1 MDLDTGLLGKKMFRN
16 LWTKFFVILL
26 AVSMFALSA
35 AFILRELMIRDFRY
49 YLEGETEDK
58 VYRVIANIEG
68 AYEKYSGW
76 KEDVLTEDVIWA
88 LMLGLE
94 IRIKDLDGK
103 VIIDAEKALNKLS
116 PLIRR
121 RIRAIAETE
130 LLGQKGDFSPY
141 PLFLSGKE
149 IGSLE
154 VRFLRHGKEFVFIE
168 RSNKF
173 LLLSIFAVGGAVIIF
188 SIVFSRKL
196 TNPIR
201 KLDSAADAISAGDF
215 KRRLEITGSDEISR
229 LSETFNRMAENLEK
243 QESLRKK
250 LISNVAHEL
259 RTPITAIKGEVEGM
273 MDGLVPADKEHLHSL
288 YEEINRIKKILEGI
302 EDLSQS
308 EAGAFWLR
316 KQKIQL
322 KPFLNNIIERFSKL
336 FLDKGI
342 TFKFSPD
349 EELVMNADPDRMS
362 QIIVNLLS
370 NALKAT
376 ERGGNIWMKTGKQDS
391 GVFIE
396 IGDTGHGIK
405 QEDLPFIF
413 ERFYKVSEGGLGIG
427 LAIAKELAD
436 AHGGKI
442 EAKSAYGKGA
452 TFTVFI
458 PL

>member
-1 MDLDTGLLGKKMFRN
+1 MFRN
-16 LWTKFFVILL
+16 LWTKFFIVLL
-26 AVSMFALSA
+26 IVSMFALSA
-35 AFILRELMIRDFRY
+35 AFILRELMKRDFSY
-49 YLEGETEDK
+49 YLEGEMEDR

-68 AYEKYSGW
+68 AYEKYSEW
-76 KEDVLTEDVIWA
+76 REDVLTEDTVWA
-88 LMLGLE
+88 LMMGLE
-94 IRIKDLDGK
+94 IKIKDMDGK
-103 VIIDAEKALNKLS
+103 AIIDTEEAINKLS
-116 PLIRR
+116 PLMQR
-121 RIRAIAETE
+121 RIMATSEIE
-130 LLGQKGDFSPY
+130 LLKQKGDFSPY

-154 VRFLRHGKEFVFIE
+154 VRFLRHEKEFVFIK

-173 LLLSIFAVGGAVIIF
+173 LLFSLFAVGGAVVLF

-196 TNPIR
+196 TNPIK
-201 KLDSAADAISAGDF
+201 KLDFAAKAISEGDLK
-215 KRRLEITGSDEISR
+215 KRVTIPGGDEISR
-229 LSETFNRMAENLEK
+229 LSETFNRMAENLER

-273 MDGLVPADKEHLHSL
+273 MDGLVPADKEHLNSL

-302 EDLSQS
+302 EDLSQA
-308 EAGAFWLR
+308 EAGALWLR

-322 KPFLNNIIERFSKL
+322 KPFLNSIVERFSRL
-336 FLDKGI
+336 FFDKGI
-342 TFKFSPD
+342 TFEFSNN
-349 EELVMNADPDRMS
+349 EEIVMNADPDRMS

-376 ERGGNIWMKTGKQDS
+376 EKGRNIWMKTGKKDS

-396 IGDTGHGIK
+396 IGDTGHGIRS
-405 QEDLPFIF
+405 EDLPFIF
-413 ERFYKVSEGGLGIG
+413 ERFYKVSDGGLGIG
-427 LAIAKELAD
+427 LSIAKELAE

-442 EAKSAYGKGA
+442 ETKSVYGKGS

-458 PL
+458 PF

>member
-1 MDLDTGLLGKKMFRN
+1 M
-16 LWTKFFVILL
+16 
-26 AVSMFALSA
+26 
-35 AFILRELMIRDFRY
+35 
-49 YLEGETEDK
+49 
-58 VYRVIANIEG
+58 
-68 AYEKYSGW
+68 
-76 KEDVLTEDVIWA
+76 
-88 LMLGLE
+88 
-94 IRIKDLDGK
+94 
-103 VIIDAEKALNKLS
+103 
-116 PLIRR
+116 RR
-121 RIRAIAETE
+121 RIRAISETE

-154 VRFLRHGKEFVFIE
+154 VRFMRHEKEFVFIE

-173 LLLSIFAVGGAVIIF
+173 LILSLFAVGGAVILF

-196 TNPIR
+196 TNPIK
-201 KLDSAADAISAGDF
+201 KLDSAADAISAGDL
-215 KRRLEITGSDEISR
+215 KRRLEIPGSDEISR

-273 MDGLVPADKEHLHSL
+273 MDRLVPADKEHLHSL

-302 EDLSQS
+302 EDLSQA

-322 KPFLNNIIERFSKL
+322 KPFLNSIVERFSRL

-442 EAKSAYGKGA
+442 EAKSVYGKGS
-452 TFTVFI
+452 TFTVFL

>member
-1 MDLDTGLLGKKMFRN
+1 MIQKTLHLFLLFMDLDTGLLGKKMFRN

-76 KEDVLTEDVIWA
+76 KEDVLTEDAIWA

-259 RTPITAIKGEVEGM
+259 RTQNTIKT
-273 MDGLVPADKEHLHSL
+273 
-288 YEEINRIKKILEGI
+288 I
-302 EDLSQS
+302 
-308 EAGAFWLR
+308 
-316 KQKIQL
+316 
-322 KPFLNNIIERFSKL
+322 
-336 FLDKGI
+336 
-342 TFKFSPD
+342 FK
-349 EELVMNADPDRMS
+349 
-362 QIIVNLLS
+362 
-370 NALKAT
+370 
-376 ERGGNIWMKTGKQDS
+376 
-391 GVFIE
+391 
-396 IGDTGHGIK
+396 
-405 QEDLPFIF
+405 
-413 ERFYKVSEGGLGIG
+413 
-427 LAIAKELAD
+427 
-436 AHGGKI
+436 
-442 EAKSAYGKGA
+442 
-452 TFTVFI
+452 
-458 PL
+458 

>member
-1 MDLDTGLLGKKMFRN
+1 MFKN
-16 LWTKFFVILL
+16 LWTKFFIVLL
-26 AVSMFALSA
+26 TVSMFALSA

-49 YLEGETEDK
+49 YLEGEMEDR

-76 KEDVLTEDVIWA
+76 KEDVLTEDTIWA
-88 LMLGLE
+88 LMMGLE
-94 IRIKDLDGK
+94 IKIKDLDGK
-103 VIIDAEKALNKLS
+103 TIIDTEVAINKLS
-116 PLIRR
+116 PSMQR
-121 RIRAIAETE
+121 RIMATSEIK
-130 LLGQKGDFSPY
+130 LLKQKEDFSPY

-154 VRFLRHGKEFVFIE
+154 VRFLRPEKEFFFIR

-173 LLLSIFAVGGAVIIF
+173 LLFSLFAVGGAVVLF
-188 SIVFSRKL
+188 SIIFSRKL
-196 TNPIR
+196 INPIK
-201 KLDSAADAISAGDF
+201 KLDSAAEAISEGDLK
-215 KRRLEITGSDEISR
+215 KRVKIPGGDEISR
-229 LSETFNRMAENLEK
+229 LSETFNRMAENLER

-273 MDGLVPADKEHLHSL
+273 MDGLVMTDKEHLHSL

-302 EDLSQS
+302 EDLSQA
-308 EAGAFWLR
+308 EASAFWLR
-316 KQKIQL
+316 RQKIQL
-322 KPFLNNIIERFSKL
+322 KPFLKSIIERFNRL
-336 FLDKGI
+336 FFDKGL
-342 TFKFSPD
+342 TFEFSNN
-349 EELVMNADPDRMS
+349 EEIVINADPDRMS

-376 ERGGNIWMKTGKQDS
+376 ERGGKIWMRTGEKDS

-396 IGDTGHGIK
+396 IGDTGHGIRA
-405 QEDLPFIF
+405 EDLPFIF
-413 ERFYKVSEGGLGIG
+413 ERFYKISEGGLGIG
-427 LAIAKELAD
+427 LSIAKELAE

-442 EAKSAYGKGA
+442 EARSMYGKGS

-458 PL
+458 PF

>member
-1 MDLDTGLLGKKMFRN
+1 MENSKVN
-16 LWTKFFVILL
+16 LTII
-26 AVSMFALSA
+26 M
-35 AFILRELMIRDFRY
+35 
-49 YLEGETEDK
+49 ETSSSSGG
-58 VYRVIANIEG
+58 N
-68 AYEKYSGW
+68 EKYSGW
-76 KEDVLTEDVIWA
+76 KEDVLTEDAIWA

-173 LLLSIFAVGGAVIIF
+173 LLLSIFAVGGAVILF

-196 TNPIR
+196 TNPIK

-215 KRRLEITGSDEISR
+215 KSRLEIPGSDEISR

-322 KPFLNNIIERFSKL
+322 KLFLN
-336 FLDKGI
+336 KGI

-442 EAKSAYGKGA
+442 EAKSVYGKGA

>member
-1 MDLDTGLLGKKMFRN
+1 
-16 LWTKFFVILL
+16 
-26 AVSMFALSA
+26 MFALSA

-49 YLEGETEDK
+49 YLEGEMEDR

-76 KEDVLTEDVIWA
+76 KEDVLTEDAIWA
-88 LMLGLE
+88 LMVGLE
-94 IRIKDLDGK
+94 IKIKDLDGK
-103 VIIDAEKALNKLS
+103 VIMDTERALNKLS
-116 PLIRR
+116 PLMQR
-121 RIRAIAETE
+121 RIRAISETE
-130 LLGQKGDFSPY
+130 LLKQKEDFSPY

-149 IGSLE
+149 IGHLE
-154 VRFLRHGKEFVFIE
+154 VRFLRPEKEFVFIQ

-173 LLLSIFAVGGAVIIF
+173 LLLSLFAVGGAVILF

-196 TNPIR
+196 TNPIK
-201 KLDSAADAISAGDF
+201 KLDSAADAISAGDL
-215 KRRLEITGSDEISR
+215 KSRVEIPGSDEISR
-229 LSETFNRMAENLEK
+229 LSETFNRMAENLER

-273 MDGLVPADKEHLHSL
+273 MDGLVPADKEHLNSL
-288 YEEINRIKKILEGI
+288 YEEINRFKKILDGI
-302 EDLSQS
+302 EDLSQA
-308 EAGAFWLR
+308 EAGALWLK
-316 KQKIQL
+316 KQRIQL
-322 KPFLNNIIERFSKL
+322 KPFLNSIMERFSRL

-342 TFKFSPD
+342 TFEFSPD

-362 QIIVNLLS
+362 QIIVNLLT

-376 ERGGNIWMKTGKQDS
+376 ERGGNIWIKTWKQDS

-396 IGDTGHGIK
+396 IADTGHGIR

-413 ERFYKVSEGGLGIG
+413 ERFYKVSEGGLGLG
-427 LAIAKELAD
+427 LAIAKELTET
-436 AHGGKI
+436 HGGKI
-442 EAKSAYGKGA
+442 EAKSVYGKGA

-458 PL
+458 PF

>member
-1 MDLDTGLLGKKMFRN
+1 VGKKMFKN
-16 LWTKFFVILL
+16 LWTKFFIVLL
-26 AVSMFALSA
+26 TVSMFAFSA

-49 YLEGETEDK
+49 YLEGEMEDR

-76 KEDVLTEDVIWA
+76 KEDVLTEDAIWA
-88 LMLGLE
+88 LMMGLE
-94 IRIKDLDGK
+94 IKIKDLDGK
-103 VIIDAEKALNKLS
+103 PIIDTEVAINKLS
-116 PLIRR
+116 PLMQR
-121 RIRAIAETE
+121 RIMATSEIK
-130 LLGQKGDFSPY
+130 LLKQREDFSPY

-154 VRFLRHGKEFVFIE
+154 VRFLRPEKEFFFIR

-173 LLLSIFAVGGAVIIF
+173 LLFSLFAVGGAVVLF

-196 TNPIR
+196 INPIK
-201 KLDSAADAISAGDF
+201 KLDSAAEAISEGDLK
-215 KRRLEITGSDEISR
+215 KRVKIPGGDEISR
-229 LSETFNRMAENLEK
+229 LSETFNRMAENLER

-273 MDGLVPADKEHLHSL
+273 MDGLVLTDKEHLNSL
-288 YEEINRIKKILEGI
+288 YEEINRFKKILDGI
-302 EDLSQS
+302 EDLSQA
-308 EAGAFWLR
+308 EAGALWLR
-316 KQKIQL
+316 RQKIQL
-322 KPFLNNIIERFSKL
+322 KPFLNSIIERFNRL
-336 FLDKGI
+336 FFDKGL
-342 TFKFSPD
+342 TFEFSNN
-349 EELVMNADPDRMS
+349 EEIVINADPDRMS

-376 ERGGNIWMKTGKQDS
+376 ERGGKIWMRTGEKDS

-396 IGDTGHGIK
+396 IGDTGHGIRS
-405 QEDLPFIF
+405 EDLPFIF
-413 ERFYKVSEGGLGIG
+413 ERFYKISEGGLGIG
-427 LAIAKELAD
+427 LSIAKELAE

-442 EAKSAYGKGA
+442 EARSMYGKGS

-458 PL
+458 PF